1 MSLTLS
7 VANAQT
13 QGFAPIATS
22 GYNAD
27 VIANG
32 IGFPKD
38 STNKDVDGLG
48 YVFVSR
54 GWQLD
59 ASSTPLAWGVPA
71 DGLITSANGTYQ
83 LQPYTG
89 NNSLRLIVADPIAA
103 NPIGTLTLNEAGH
116 FGTLN
121 LVGATGS
128 GISTVNFTIHFD
140 DGSTRLVADAI
151 VPDWYWG
158 ANSIIQ
164 GVGRVRWPDN
174 EIEESADNP
183 RMYSNEIVLSCSEQ
197 QKKVSYIDIQK
208 IDGTSSITNFFALSG
223 TRVDPV
229 VSGPIAGPGFLA
241 LGTAAAFSGGADGG
255 TWSSSNP
262 AVASVDSTGNV
273 TGLSP
278 GSTTISFAAGGQC
291 IPPAATQDLS
301 VGTPI
306 ATVTAVNP
314 LSPLLIHQATRISAS
329 VTAAPPNAGIPTGT
343 VMVALGTASCSITLN
358 NGSGDCELTPVAS
371 GSQTLSASYS
381 GFTQFQPSN
390 TSVDASVALNPSTF
404 QVTSSANPST
414 PGQAVSFTVAI
425 TGVAAAQTVSVSK
438 ALVVPT
444 GTVTLS
450 DGATTLGSA
459 LLVDGS
465 ATISTPLLTALGN
478 HSIVA
483 NYSGDANFQAATSTA
498 FAQMVAVPVAPS
510 ATPVPS
516 LGQWALMA
524 LSALLALLGAGR
536 MRRRSA

>member
-1 MSLTLS
+1 ME
-7 VANAQT
+7 
-13 QGFAPIATS
+13 
-22 GYNAD
+22 
-27 VIANG
+27 
-32 IGFPKD
+32 D
-38 STNKDVDGLG
+38 S
-48 YVFVSR
+48 
-54 GWQLD
+54 
-59 ASSTPLAWGVPA
+59 P
-71 DGLITSANGTYQ
+71 
-83 LQPYTG
+83 
-89 NNSLRLIVADPIAA
+89 
-103 NPIGTLTLNEAGH
+103 
-116 FGTLN
+116 
-121 LVGATGS
+121 
-128 GISTVNFTIHFD
+128 
-140 DGSTRLVADAI
+140 
-151 VPDWYWG
+151 
-158 ANSIIQ
+158 
-164 GVGRVRWPDN
+164 
-174 EIEESADNP
+174 DNP

-197 QKKVSYIDIQK
+197 QKKVSHIEIQK
-208 IDGTSSITNFFALSG
+208 NDATSSITNFFALSG

-229 VSGPIAGPGFLA
+229 ISGPIAGPGFLA
-241 LGTAAAFSGGADGG
+241 LGTAAAFSGGSDGG

-273 TGLSP
+273 MGLSP

-291 IPPAATQDLS
+291 SPPAATQDLS

-329 VTAAPPNAGIPTGT
+329 VTVAPPNVGIPTGT

-371 GSQTLSASYS
+371 GSQTLSASYT
-381 GFTQFQPSN
+381 GVTQFQPSN
-390 TSVDASVALNPSTF
+390 TSVDATVALNPSMF

-438 ALVVPT
+438 ALAVPT

-450 DGATTLGSA
+450 DGATNLGSA

-524 LSALLALLGAGR
+524 LSALLAFLGAGR